1 MKMIAFYNNKG
12 GVGKTST
19 AINIAYTLSRRQNR
33 ILLIDFDGQCNS
45 SRFFTDLTNDESGC
59 ERAIISTDEK
69 PLIKKTR
76 YDNID
81 IVTSSVKM
89 NAISNEFVNLSDE
102 EKQSNIIKFRKSAYD
117 YIIVDM
123 PPAMNDFTE
132 NVLTICDYVYVP
144 IELGTFAVQGLARV
158 TQKIANAGTKY
169 ACFASKYDKG
179 NKADRELLEIMKK
192 NLGDKVLNTVV
203 PFSRAIK
210 NSISYRITAS
220 EYMAWIN
227 PAAATSSLLTK
238 LSTLLNSKDYQGGIK
253 MAKKFTFDDAITTD
267 IKGAASNSYIDNIKM
282 IKVTD
287 IETNSENFYS
297 LPDIEELAE
306 DIERQG
312 LIHSL
317 AVTKT
322 SYGTY
327 KLISGHRRL
336 SAIKLLSEKGK
347 WNSGTVPCY
356 VITAKKSEAE
366 MNLDLIMLN
375 HTQRKYSDADIFKEH
390 EELKKIF
397 TQLEADGIEIKGRLR
412 EKIAKAMHVSSAQ
425 IGKIENI
432 KNNAIDSVKVAVE
445 NGELSISTANEI
457 AKHNATKQ
465 QEIISSPI
473 EKIKTADVRKT
484 NKDKSK
490 AKTPKCDE
498 LNNYSTSDEAT
509 EIYLTTDET
518 MFMKKN
524 LDILGFSYLLS
535 VSSDSDKRIIENII
549 SKIKGEKPDG
559 KRC

>member
-1 MKMIAFYNNKG
+1 
-12 GVGKTST
+12 
-19 AINIAYTLSRRQNR
+19 
-33 ILLIDFDGQCNS
+33 
-45 SRFFTDLTNDESGC
+45 
-59 ERAIISTDEK
+59 
-69 PLIKKTR
+69 
-76 YDNID
+76 
-81 IVTSSVKM
+81 
-89 NAISNEFVNLSDE
+89 
-102 EKQSNIIKFRKSAYD
+102 
-117 YIIVDM
+117 
-123 PPAMNDFTE
+123 
-132 NVLTICDYVYVP
+132 
-144 IELGTFAVQGLARV
+144 
-158 TQKIANAGTKY
+158 
-169 ACFASKYDKG
+169 
-179 NKADRELLEIMKK
+179 
-192 NLGDKVLNTVV
+192 
-203 PFSRAIK
+203 
-210 NSISYRITAS
+210 
-220 EYMAWIN
+220 
-227 PAAATSSLLTK
+227 
-238 LSTLLNSKDYQGGIK
+238 

-282 IKVTD
+282 IKIAD
-287 IETNSENFYS
+287 IETNAENFYS
-297 LPDIEELAE
+297 LPDIEDLAE
-306 DIERQG
+306 DIDRQG

-317 AVTKT
+317 AVAKI
-322 SYGTY
+322 SSEKY

-336 SAIKLLSEKGK
+336 TAIKLLIENGK
-347 WNSGTVPCY
+347 WNNETVPCY
-356 VITAKKSEAE
+356 VITAKKSDAE

-375 HTQRKYSDADIFKEH
+375 HTQRKYSDSDIFKEH

-397 TQLEADGIEIKGRLR
+397 SQLEADGVEIKGRLR

-473 EKIKTADVRKT
+473 EKIKTADVRNI

-490 AKTPKCDE
+490 AKMPKCDE
-498 LNNYSTSDEAT
+498 PNIDSTSDEAT

-549 SKIKGEKPDG
+549 SKIKGEKPNG

>member
-19 AINIAYTLSRRQNR
+19 AINIAYTLSRRENR
-33 ILLIDFDGQCNS
+33 VLLIDFDGQCNS
-45 SRFFTDLTNDESGC
+45 SRFFTDLTNDEIGC
-59 ERAIISTDEK
+59 ERAIVCTDEK

-81 IVTSSVKM
+81 IVTSSVRM

-102 EKQSNIIKFRKSAYD
+102 EKQSNIIKFRQSTYD

-179 NKADRELLEIMKK
+179 NKADQELLEIMKK
-192 NLGDKVLNTVV
+192 NLGDKVLNTV
-203 PFSRAIK
+203 I
-210 NSISYRITAS
+210 
-220 EYMAWIN
+220 
-227 PAAATSSLLTK
+227 
-238 LSTLLNSKDYQGGIK
+238 
-253 MAKKFTFDDAITTD
+253 
-267 IKGAASNSYIDNIKM
+267 
-282 IKVTD
+282 
-287 IETNSENFYS
+287 
-297 LPDIEELAE
+297 
-306 DIERQG
+306 
-312 LIHSL
+312 
-317 AVTKT
+317 
-322 SYGTY
+322 
-327 KLISGHRRL
+327 
-336 SAIKLLSEKGK
+336 
-347 WNSGTVPCY
+347 
-356 VITAKKSEAE
+356 
-366 MNLDLIMLN
+366 NLDLIMLN

-397 TQLEADGIEIKGRLR
+397 TQLEADGVEIKGRLR

-473 EKIKTADVRKT
+473 EKIKTADVRNT

-498 LNNYSTSDEAT
+498 PNNYSTSDEAT

-549 SKIKGEKPDG
+549 SKIKGEEPNG